1 MKNGVRAG
9 DSAQTL
15 FFFAIFT
22 TPFMKGGTC
31 YMSCVKRYIVD
42 EIIDLFYRDF
52 TPMEIAK
59 KLHISEDD
67 VACIL
72 NELED

>member
-1 MKNGVRAG
+1 
-9 DSAQTL
+9 
-15 FFFAIFT
+15 
-22 TPFMKGGTC
+22 MKGGTC

-72 NELED
+72 NELEE